1 MRFNDLTQSITYDFG
16 QTACSIPPLNMQP
29 IDLQELL
36 NSSLHSL
43 RPRLKSASAG
53 VIQVVCEYGDLS
65 VVDCSVEISQ
75 VFTSLIAQAIDALSG
90 QIGVMHRPQVRIR
103 TMQIPDPQGG
113 NPRAVICVAD
123 NGAEIPFAMQRE
135 IFNPSI
141 STASTPRAIS
151 ALAAGYD
158 LATCYEIVVN
168 QHGGDLQCYSQAGS
182 TEFWIELPVNQL
194 PQDVSY
200 RHYNGQM
207 PFAA

>member
-1 MRFNDLTQSITYDFG
+1 MRFNDLTQSVTHDFG
-16 QTACSIPPLNMQP
+16 QTACTIPPLDMQP

-36 NSSLHSL
+36 DNSLRSL

-53 VIQVVCEYGDLS
+53 GGIQVVCEYGDLS
-65 VVDCSVEISQ
+65 VVDCSIEISQ
-75 VFTSLIAQAIDALSG
+75 VFTSLLAQAIDGLSS

-113 NPRAVICVAD
+113 NPRAVVCVSD
-123 NGAEIPFAMQRE
+123 NGAEIPFAIQSE

-141 STASTPRAIS
+141 STPRAIS

-194 PQDVSY
+194 LQDASY
-200 RHYNGQM
+200 RPYNGQM